1 MQRVSTPDECW
12 HHNDWLPFGRL
23 ANLWKGKQKSS
34 KQSFLSGSANFFWE
48 GNLLLPT
55 CIHGRAYDR
64 HQVWWQLIH
73 YYTFLIR
80 KHKPT
85 MKLDS
90 RLFQFTFTRNCQI
103 SKRPWLR
110 LLLPADIS
118 RQLLRP
124 GPLFFKSEWYHY
136 IFDQSFV
143 LLNVDSSLVFF
154 SSGFG
159 DLTEISCSG
168 GELFEVEVSEAKKNV
183 TTVDG
188 RIKCNCYWWPH
199 FDVEAKPI

>member
-1 MQRVSTPDECW
+1 M
-12 HHNDWLPFGRL
+12 
-23 ANLWKGKQKSS
+23 
-34 KQSFLSGSANFFWE
+34 
-48 GNLLLPT
+48 
-55 CIHGRAYDR
+55 
-64 HQVWWQLIH
+64 WWQLIH

-90 RLFQFTFTRNCQI
+90 RLFQFTFARNCQI

-136 IFDQSFV
+136 IFGQSFV

-199 FDVEAKPI
+199 FDVEASPSKPKIQVHFLGHSASAFQIPPLHFILRQIIALNFALQ